1 MMIAL
6 PSLLKTS
13 VLRSAWRS
21 FPFDCWMPLWMHQ
34 ASRYLGLA
42 SVVLMLV
49 ACSGPPPNERET
61 GSGGTLVRYSSRQV
75 SVDLTD
81 AEQQSL
87 RTMRDRTY
95 ANTAPDRALSAVAKA
110 LTELGYAPV
119 SVDNETGLVEAGHSD
134 TLVPKWRQL
143 LRGAL
148 KNYTGMFP
156 AKPDHERV
164 SAVIAVKAGAGN
176 RATLVRA
183 RFDSTVWDSNGDA
196 RTKTVLQR
204 EVYDG
209 FFAGVD
215 KVLCTAACKGQP

>member
-1 MMIAL
+1 MQRRI
-6 PSLLKTS
+6 
-13 VLRSAWRS
+13 R
-21 FPFDCWMPLWMHQ
+21 Q
-34 ASRYLGLA
+34 ASRYLALA
-42 SVVLMLV
+42 GIILILV

-87 RTMRDRTY
+87 RAMRDRTY
-95 ANTAPDRALSAVAKA
+95 TNIAPDRALSAVAKA

-119 SVDNETGLVEAGHSD
+119 SVDNETGLVEAGLSD

-164 SAVIAVKAGAGN
+164 SAVIAVKAGTG
-176 RATLVRA
+176 
-183 RFDSTVWDSNGDA
+183 S
-196 RTKTVLQR
+196 
-204 EVYDG
+204 
-209 FFAGVD
+209 
-215 KVLCTAACKGQP
+215 

>member
-1 MMIAL
+1 MQRRI
-6 PSLLKTS
+6 
-13 VLRSAWRS
+13 R
-21 FPFDCWMPLWMHQ
+21 Q
-34 ASRYLGLA
+34 ASRYLALA
-42 SVVLMLV
+42 GIILILV

-87 RTMRDRTY
+87 RAMRDRTY
-95 ANTAPDRALSAVAKA
+95 TNIAPDRALSAVAKA

-119 SVDNETGLVEAGHSD
+119 SVDNETGLVEAWLSD

-164 SAVIAVKAGAGN
+164 SAVIAVKAGTG
-176 RATLVRA
+176 
-183 RFDSTVWDSNGDA
+183 S
-196 RTKTVLQR
+196 
-204 EVYDG
+204 
-209 FFAGVD
+209 
-215 KVLCTAACKGQP
+215 